1 MWKELIKHAVL
12 GIDKKPISPEL
23 VSKLTD
29 LGLPLDTHNPQQYML
44 NALILGDKLH
54 RLTSPFYT
62 DSIEIHYVK
71 TSFRKALS
79 PVLSNIFS
87 EIIAFDDAIFE
98 KKMQQLI
105 IASDFE
111 IPAEH
116 LPYFIEKGKADPFL
130 NDFLLLNGGV
140 ICNYLIQENKDWAGY
155 YATINFA
162 AMSSPLQLGYLSH
175 QIKKNRV
182 AAFQLFYA
190 EAPQKKKPWIESALQ
205 LFDFDTE
212 KNKPYKQLYFEEYKS
227 KSYESFIEDSRLLHQ
242 SLETECFELL
252 KTAITFDKKIIITGD
267 RKVLLQNEKLCKQ
280 LSILL
285 THSVE
290 EIIAIL
296 FRHADSQLFLEHFGI
311 EPKEWIAAIFDTEN
325 LVFLQNAFIDIL
337 IATKNI
343 PFFLWSLK
351 YLKPA
356 SIQLFV
362 NKTAYKW
369 NDTECNLII
378 SKLTNEDIMQLEN
391 IWLTCDNAWNHENVL
406 RFLGLFQDLND
417 KIDHLKLFN
426 KIMLSTSIENYLKT
440 YYQAREIFTLK
451 NRYLQDFKDQQKKLD
466 LFNQFYK
473 NTPK

>member
-1 MWKELIKHAVL
+1 MWKDLIKHAVL
-12 GIDKKPISPEL
+12 GIDKKPIPLDLIMEWEQ
-23 VSKLTD
+23 
-29 LGLPLDTHNPQQYML
+29 LGLPNSAHNPQQYML

-54 RLTSPFYT
+54 RLTAPFYE
-62 DSIEIHYVK
+62 DSIATDFVK
-71 TSFRKALS
+71 TDFRKALL
-79 PVLSNIFS
+79 PILSNIFS
-87 EIIAFDDAIFE
+87 EMIAFDDSLFE
-98 KKMQQLI
+98 KKMLQII
-105 IASDFE
+105 IASDFD

-116 LPYFIEKGKADPFL
+116 LPYFIEKGKVDPYL
-130 NDFLLLNGGV
+130 NDFLILNGGV
-140 ICNYLIQENKDWAGY
+140 ICNYLIQENKDWASY
-155 YATINFA
+155 YAAVDFA

-227 KSYESFIEDSRLLHQ
+227 KSYKSFIEDSRLLQQ
-242 SLETECFELL
+242 SLETKCFELL
-252 KTAITFDKKIIITGD
+252 KTSIAFDKKIIITGD

-296 FRHADSQLFLEHFGI
+296 YRHVDSQLFLQYFGI
-311 EPKEWIAAIFDTEN
+311 EPKEWIAAIFDNEN
-325 LVFLQNAFIDIL
+325 LVFLQNAFIDTL

-356 SIQLFV
+356 SIQLFLT
-362 NKTAYKW
+362 KTAYKW

-451 NRYLQDFKDQQKKLD
+451 NRYLQDFKVQQKKLD
-466 LFNQFYK
+466 LLNQFYK